1 MNVLTIKGVSIGEGM
16 PKIIVPL
23 MGKTEKQ
30 ILNEAEAVKL
40 LNPDIVEWRVDVFE
54 KANDREAVTKLIS
67 KLRKSLEDKLFLF
80 TFRTHK
86 EGGSMEMDESSYLA
100 LLESAIQTKDID
112 LIDIELFS
120 GDAHV
125 KALVSMAEE
134 NNVYVVMSNH
144 DFEKTPSKDEILSRL
159 RKMQDLGA
167 HIPKMAVM
175 PNDTGD
181 LLTLLDAT
189 YTMKTKYADRPII
202 TMSMAATGLI
212 SRLSGEVFGSA
223 CTFGAGEEASAPG
236 QIPVS
241 ELRSVL
247 DILHKNTRG

>member
-1 MNVLTIKGVSIGEGM
+1 MSVLTIKGVSIGEGM

-54 KANDREAVTKLIS
+54 KAKDRDAVKKMIS
-67 KLRKSLEDKLFLF
+67 KLRKSLADKLFLF

-86 EGGSMEMDESSYLA
+86 EGGSMEMDESSYIA
-100 LLESAIQTKDID
+100 LLETAVQTKDID

-120 GDAHV
+120 GDENV
-125 KALVSMAEE
+125 KALVSLAEE

-144 DFEKTPSKDEILSRL
+144 DFEKTPAKDEILSRL
-159 RKMQDLGA
+159 RKMQNLGA

-175 PNDTGD
+175 PKDAGD

-189 YTMKTKYADRPII
+189 YTMKTEYADRPII
-202 TMSMAATGLI
+202 TMSMAETGLI
-212 SRLSGEVFGSA
+212 SRLSGE
-223 CTFGAGEEASAPG
+223 
-236 QIPVS
+236 
-241 ELRSVL
+241 
-247 DILHKNTRG
+247 D

>member
-23 MGKTEKQ
+23 MGKTEEQ

-40 LNPDIVEWRVDVFE
+40 LNPDIVEWRVDIFE
-54 KANDREAVTKLIS
+54 KANDREAVTKMIS
-67 KLRKSLEDKLFLF
+67 KLRKSLADELFLF

-86 EGGSMEMDESSYLA
+86 EGGSSIDESSYLA

-112 LIDIELFS
+112 LIDIELFT

-125 KALVSMAEE
+125 KSLVSLAEE

-144 DFEKTPSKDEILSRL
+144 DFEKTPAKDEIIWL

-212 SRLSGEVFGSA
+212 SRLSGEIFGSA

-247 DILHKNTRG
+247 DILHKNTRE